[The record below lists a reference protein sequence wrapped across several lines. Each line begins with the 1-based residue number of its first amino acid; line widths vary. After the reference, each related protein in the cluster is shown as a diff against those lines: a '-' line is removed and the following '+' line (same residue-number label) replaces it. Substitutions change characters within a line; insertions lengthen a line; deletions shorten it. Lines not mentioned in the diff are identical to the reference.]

1 MHEEIKRAILDS
13 IRAHERIILTRHLR
27 PDGDAVGATMG
38 LCRLLRRAF
47 PDKRIWL
54 ANDDYAAALAFLGP
68 EGEPPDAAQYD
79 GALVIALD
87 TGNAE
92 RLSNRHFRRA
102 QKLIVIDHHIETHPY
117 GDLAWVEPERSS
129 TCEMVVDLCASF
141 PDVLRLDRESAT
153 CLYTG
158 MVTDSGRFRFDSVSG
173 DTLRLAALLLDEG
186 IDTEALYAHLYLNS
200 REELRFHA
208 HALRRMK
215 VTPHGVAHLYVSRA
229 AQRALRLTSE
239 QAYTAVSFLDSLRG
253 SIIWI
258 AFIENGDGTIRVRL
272 RSRFVTINEL
282 AERYGGGG
290 HACASG
296 ATVRS
301 RREMR
306 ALIADADRLI
316 ADYKRTHSGWQ

>member
-1 MHEEIKRAILDS
+1 M
-13 IRAHERIILTRHLR
+13 
-27 PDGDAVGATMG
+27 
-38 LCRLLRRAF
+38 
-47 PDKRIWL
+47 
-54 ANDDYAAALAFLGP
+54 AAGRYGTGGP
-68 EGEPPDAAQYD
+68 ARSGPS
-79 GALVIALD
+79 VK
-87 TGNAE
+87 
-92 RLSNRHFRRA
+92 RA

-158 MVTDSGRFRFDSVSG
+158 MVTDSGRFRFYSVSG

-306 ALIADADRLI
+306 ALIDDADRLI